1 MKGKF
6 IVIEG
11 IDGCGSTTQSHKL
24 AQYIFDKDKKNH
36 VVLTREPA
44 NSEYM
49 VKIRELLASNHDPKE
64 NAEEYTRLFV
74 EDRKHHLKELIEP
87 ALKYGSIIICDRYKY
102 STLAYQQAQGIELAR
117 LIDIHKGV
125 LIPNLTIIIDVPV
138 DVALERLDNNKRP
151 KEAFEEKDFME
162 KLRQNYLK
170 LKQELKNENIV
181 IIDGSKPIEVVFDNI
196 KEEVEKVL

>member
-24 AQYIFDKDKKNH
+24 AQYIFNKDKKNH
-36 VVLTREPA
+36 IVLTREPA

-49 VKIRELLASNHDPKE
+49 IKIRRLLASNHDPKE
-64 NAEEYTRLFV
+64 NADEYTRLFV

-102 STLAYQQAQGIELAR
+102 STLAYQQTQGIELKK
-117 LIDIHKGV
+117 LIDMHAGMI
-125 LIPNLTIIIDVPV
+125 IPDLTVIIDVPV
-138 DVALERLDNNKRP
+138 DTALERLGKDERS
-151 KEAFEEKDFME
+151 KEAFEEKNFME
-162 KLRQNYLK
+162 ELRQNYLK
-170 LKQELKNENIV
+170 LKKELKGENIV
-181 IIDGSKPIEVVFDNI
+181 IIDGSKPIEVVFDYV
-196 KEEVEKVL
+196 KKEVEKIL